1 MGDYFQSLP
10 ERYRNQWLNEGI
22 GEKADEVAE
31 TARTSLRTRLSREP
45 AKYVED
51 AVRRGC
57 GAQAQ
62 HFDKAMREDMEK
74 HRSQWNVWCRILTMR
89 REEQQAAQPRAAAQA
104 GP

>member
-1 MGDYFQSLP
+1 M
-10 ERYRNQWLNEGI
+10 
-22 GEKADEVAE
+22 
-31 TARTSLRTRLSREP
+31 
-45 AKYVED
+45 
-51 AVRRGC
+51 RRGC

-74 HRSQWNVWCRILTMR
+74 HRPQWNVWCRILTMR